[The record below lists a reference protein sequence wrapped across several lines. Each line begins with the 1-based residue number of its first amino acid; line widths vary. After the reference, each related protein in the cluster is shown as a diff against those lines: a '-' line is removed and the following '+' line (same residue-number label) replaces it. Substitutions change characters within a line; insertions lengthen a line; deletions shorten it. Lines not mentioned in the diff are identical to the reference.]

1 MDYGATYRDIRASS
15 GWTGEEIASRRDM
28 RLDQPGPRLVDS
40 HACAV
45 RTQLDSTLFI
55 MKFELNVHACE
66 SVRLPRH

>member
-55 MKFELNVHACE
+55 TAISETMGPGLTKLQTNV
-66 SVRLPRH
+66 